1 MILQYLHHICVIML
15 TLDTIATEIRAA
27 RKVKG
32 VSQSELGRLADVS
45 RAQID
50 RLEHGRVTDVGF
62 QTLLRILRS
71 LDMDLTLGP
80 SNQGRPTLYELR
92 RDD

>member
-1 MILQYLHHICVIML
+1 ML